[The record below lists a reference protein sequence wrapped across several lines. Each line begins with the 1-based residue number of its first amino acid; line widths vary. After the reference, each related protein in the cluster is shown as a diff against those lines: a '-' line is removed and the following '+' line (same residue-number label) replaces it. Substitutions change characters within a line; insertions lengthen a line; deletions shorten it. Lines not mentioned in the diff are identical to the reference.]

1 MDTDHQPGFM
11 MIKEAVAEY
20 GVSRAKIHRLI
31 RRGRL
36 TAMED
41 PRDERVKLLRKEDL
55 EALFELGAEER
66 SQMRYDTEQAT
77 GRITPE
83 GAAKMDAV
91 RERIAA
97 SGVRLPDSTRIIREE
112 RDRRSRY
119 LYEAATGIGAGQGEE
134 NAPQ

>member
-1 MDTDHQPGFM
+1 MSQSGYM

-41 PRDERVKLLRKEDL
+41 PRDERVKLLRKKDL
-55 EALFELGAEER
+55 EALFQLGAEER
-66 SQMRYDTEQAT
+66 SQVGYETGQAT
-77 GRITPE
+77 GRVTPE
-83 GAAKMDAV
+83 ASARMDAV
-91 RERIAA
+91 RERIVA
-97 SGVRLPDSTRIIREE
+97 SGVRLPDSTGIIREE

-119 LYEAATGIGAGQGEE
+119 LHEAATAFNTRQGEE
-134 NAPQ
+134 RALQ